1 MFIEMRDGTGIK
13 DGRYV
18 ANGICHNC
26 KTWSSGSIDFD
37 SKTQPMIYAVGPD
50 ELHLSTNALDAG
62 LRRHDYYGSFT
73 MDLQAAKGDLA
84 HFPPTDLS
92 NTNATVVGHEQNDH
106 EYSSSLHA
114 VAMAGTFVVVFPVGV
129 FYQKVLRTV
138 RWHWITQ
145 AFGVV
150 VVLAG
155 AGLGL
160 GMSHY
165 YNRSKHFNSAHQ
177 LIGIVVVL
185 LVLLQASLGSVHHRI
200 FKTKQQPTIM
210 GVIHRFLG
218 PVLICVGI
226 INGILG
232 FNLAIASHHN
242 IGYAIIVLIV
252 VVILFGAAFFQM
264 RRRRRQE
271 AFNTPAAQ
279 NFSNAYNNPSYTNDI
294 PLQPSSGR
302 PPAYERPLG
311 A

>member
-1 MFIEMRDGTGIK
+1 MSIEMRDGTGIK

-26 KTWSSGSIDFD
+26 KTWQSGSIDFD
-37 SKTQPMIYAVGPD
+37 STAQPMIYAVGPD
-50 ELHLSTNALDAG
+50 ELHLSTNALGAG

-73 MDLQAAKGDLA
+73 IDLQAAKGDIA

-92 NTNATVVGHEQNDH
+92 IANAT
-106 EYSSSLHA
+106 L
-114 VAMAGTFVVVFPVGV
+114 
-129 FYQKVLRTV
+129 
-138 RWHWITQ
+138 
-145 AFGVV
+145 
-150 VVLAG
+150 
-155 AGLGL
+155 
-160 GMSHY
+160 
-165 YNRSKHFNSAHQ
+165 SKHFNSAHQ

-226 INGILG
+226 INGVLG
-232 FNLAIASHHN
+232 FNLAVASHHN

-252 VVILFGAAFFQM
+252 VIILFGAAFFQT

-302 PPAYERPLG
+302 PPAYGRPLG

>member
-1 MFIEMRDGTGIK
+1 MATVDLTLSPRLSTGHVEPSYSREASKTMFIEMRDGTGIK

-165 YNRSKHFNSAHQ
+165 YNRVRKGRSIKSQGIGFANGSA
-177 LIGIVVVL
+177 V
-185 LVLLQASLGSVHHRI
+185 QA
-200 FKTKQQPTIM
+200 
-210 GVIHRFLG
+210 
-218 PVLICVGI
+218 
-226 INGILG
+226 
-232 FNLAIASHHN
+232 
-242 IGYAIIVLIV
+242 
-252 VVILFGAAFFQM
+252 FQ
-264 RRRRRQE
+264 
-271 AFNTPAAQ
+271 
-279 NFSNAYNNPSYTNDI
+279 
-294 PLQPSSGR
+294 
-302 PPAYERPLG
+302 
-311 A
+311 